1 MTEKRITKVG
11 VVGAGTMGQGIAEM
25 LAVKNIDV
33 FIVEKT
39 LKNLE
44 DAHHSIINSLDRQIE
59 KWAITEVEKRIILSK
74 IHKVANLNRLEQ
86 CDMIIETVTEDLAT
100 KKEVFFKLDRICGPD
115 VILASNTSTLNLSDM
130 SGETTRP
137 ERVAGLHFLHPV
149 SKTSVVEIVRGMK
162 TSDETIQ
169 RLKYFVDEV
178 INKKGI
184 MVFESPGFVTTR
196 LICTLI
202 NEALHTLQEEVA
214 TAEDID
220 DAMKFGYRF
229 QYGPLEMCDRFGLDA
244 VLAAMERM
252 FREFGDMKYRPSF
265 LLKKMVRLGHLGV
278 KTGQGF
284 FTYDKDGDRI

>member
-130 SGETTRP
+130 AGETTRP

-252 FREFGDMKYRPSF
+252 FREFGETKYRPSF
-265 LLKKMVRLGHLGV
+265 LLKKMVRQGRLGV

>member
-1 MTEKRITKVG
+1 MTFERITKVG

-44 DAHHSIINSLDRQIE
+44 DAHQSIINSLDKQIE
-59 KWAITEVEKRIILSK
+59 KWAITEAEKRVILSK

-86 CDMIIETVTEDLAT
+86 CHMVIETITEDLEM

-115 VILASNTSTLNLSDM
+115 VILVSNTSTLNLSDM
-130 SGETTRP
+130 AGETTRP

-149 SKTSVVEIVRGMK
+149 SKTSIVEIVRGLK
-162 TSDETIQ
+162 TSEQTIQ

-184 MVFESPGFVTTR
+184 MVYESPGFVTTR

-202 NEALHTLQEEVA
+202 NEALHVLQEGVA
-214 TAEDID
+214 TPEDID
-220 DAMKFGYRF
+220 SAMKLGYRF

-252 FREFGDMKYRPSF
+252 FREFGDIKYRPSY
-265 LLKKMVRLGHLGV
+265 LLRRMVREGQLGV

-284 FTYDKDGDRI
+284 FTYDKDGDRL

>member
-130 SGETTRP
+130 AGETTRP